1 MGIVEKESE
10 SKNSSHAHSI
20 ELKTEDSNKAE
31 TVQKEKEKL
40 SKLEKEIE
48 KKGNSV
54 QSSNNLRADILD
66 PKKEDTIAK
75 KETLVKKNAEK
86 ENVQSMD
93 SVQAES
99 LKHKQVEHTT
109 VESQKVQR
117 EALSEKE
124 CMAEDNSNVTRQK
137 KQSRQESVVD
147 SESIPDI
154 ETFDRKDNIFL
165 TQENKDLLSND
176 DDLDLDEEFEA
187 FKKERRKS
195 SYEETLA
202 GMDPEILRELGLAPE
217 TEEGTANTE
226 KLDLSLLPTETAEQR
241 LSRIEEKANKMVIE
255 DDTTRT
261 SKSRSR
267 SRSRSKS
274 RPPNLDTV
282 KELKKEEVI
291 EAYKFYGLQPSLDT
305 IKESPSTAS
314 MLGVLQGGISSA
326 SINTVL
332 QGSSSNSELHKDLKD
347 QPKSSPLQKDK
358 GEQKVTMPKDRISEE
373 RDCDETD
380 DKPKIQASGIKEQTI
395 TDKESKNQDDLGLI
409 KVELTEENK
418 MNVDSQAKEA
428 SDSSSK
434 TIKKP
439 KKKAQRSD
447 TKLIKMD
454 DEYESSVPTEI
465 EEGLEDIRKT
475 ELPMK
480 EDAEELRKKIEEP
493 GTKSIEDEQ
502 DKITKDNANKFM
514 EDVKDL
520 IQIDEEKVKLVNVD
534 HANIKEAIHVVEEAN
549 VKGNENKNEKY
560 IESVS
565 EEQNQHDIR
574 SSKASIGVN
583 EQIIKQ
589 DDVLDDANHSAD
601 HKFKQTENEENNQI
615 PIGSGKENKKERVVG
630 DKNVETKTDEELKNI
645 KTQDEADSGR
655 NNLVDKVETDETHV
669 IPEQKLSSHSTDTLS
684 IYEDVQKESVLMEDS
699 VCQNEPSHNTDKKTP
714 EMQVSKLSEEHDEKE
729 PILSNKTASSGL
741 CKFIP
746 GYIEKQD
753 SLETFDIDVVE
764 SLEIPKSLEESK
776 KKHDGKESKMV
787 KKEANEKLAKSEE
800 EERAENE
807 RIMQIKAEEQNMKA
821 SEAKLAEI

>member
-1 MGIVEKESE
+1 MG
-10 SKNSSHAHSI
+10 
-20 ELKTEDSNKAE
+20 
-31 TVQKEKEKL
+31 
-40 SKLEKEIE
+40 
-48 KKGNSV
+48 
-54 QSSNNLRADILD
+54 
-66 PKKEDTIAK
+66 EDTIAK
-75 KETLVKKNAEK
+75 KETMVKKKVEK
-86 ENVQSMD
+86 EDVQSMD

-109 VESQKVQR
+109 EESLKVQR

-124 CMAEDNSNVTRQK
+124 CMVEDTTNLTRQK

-176 DDLDLDEEFEA
+176 DDLDLDEDFEA

-202 GMDPEILRELGLAPE
+202 GMDPEILKELGLAPE
-217 TEEGTANTE
+217 TEDGTADNE

-255 DDTTRT
+255 DDTART

-326 SINTVL
+326 SINTLL
-332 QGSSSNSELHKDLKD
+332 QGSASNSELHKDLKD

-454 DEYESSVPTEI
+454 DEYESSVPIEI
-465 EEGLEDIRKT
+465 EEGLEDIRKN
-475 ELPMK
+475 EVPMK
-480 EDAEELRKKIEEP
+480 EDAEELSKKIEEP
-493 GTKSIEDEQ
+493 GTKSIKDNQ
-502 DKITKDNANKFM
+502 DKITKDNGNKFM

-520 IQIDEEKVKLVNVD
+520 MQMDEEKVELVNVD
-534 HANIKEAIHVVEEAN
+534 HENIKEAIDVVEEEN
-549 VKGNENKNEKY
+549 VKGNEKY
-560 IESVS
+560 IESLS

-574 SSKASIGVN
+574 PSKASIGVN
-583 EQIIKQ
+583 E
-589 DDVLDDANHSAD
+589 
-601 HKFKQTENEENNQI
+601 
-615 PIGSGKENKKERVVG
+615 
-630 DKNVETKTDEELKNI
+630 
-645 KTQDEADSGR
+645 
-655 NNLVDKVETDETHV
+655 
-669 IPEQKLSSHSTDTLS
+669 
-684 IYEDVQKESVLMEDS
+684 
-699 VCQNEPSHNTDKKTP
+699 
-714 EMQVSKLSEEHDEKE
+714 
-729 PILSNKTASSGL
+729 
-741 CKFIP
+741 
-746 GYIEKQD
+746 
-753 SLETFDIDVVE
+753 
-764 SLEIPKSLEESK
+764 
-776 KKHDGKESKMV
+776 
-787 KKEANEKLAKSEE
+787 
-800 EERAENE
+800 
-807 RIMQIKAEEQNMKA
+807 
-821 SEAKLAEI
+821 

>member
-1 MGIVEKESE
+1 MG
-10 SKNSSHAHSI
+10 
-20 ELKTEDSNKAE
+20 
-31 TVQKEKEKL
+31 
-40 SKLEKEIE
+40 
-48 KKGNSV
+48 
-54 QSSNNLRADILD
+54 
-66 PKKEDTIAK
+66 EDTIAK
-75 KETLVKKNAEK
+75 KETMVKKKVEK
-86 ENVQSMD
+86 EDVQSMD

-109 VESQKVQR
+109 EESLKVQR

-124 CMAEDNSNVTRQK
+124 CMVEDTTNLTRQK

-176 DDLDLDEEFEA
+176 DDLDLDEDFEA

-202 GMDPEILRELGLAPE
+202 GMDPEILKELGLAPE
-217 TEEGTANTE
+217 TEDGTADNE

-255 DDTTRT
+255 DDTART

-326 SINTVL
+326 SINTLL
-332 QGSSSNSELHKDLKD
+332 QGSASNSELHKDLKD

-409 KVELTEENK
+409 KVELTEENQ

-434 TIKKP
+434 TLKKP

-454 DEYESSVPTEI
+454 NEYESSVPTEI
-465 EEGLEDIRKT
+465 EEGLEDIRKS

-480 EDAEELRKKIEEP
+480 EDAEELSKKIEEP
-493 GTKSIEDEQ
+493 GTKSIKDEQ

-520 IQIDEEKVKLVNVD
+520 IQIDE
-534 HANIKEAIHVVEEAN
+534 AIDVVEEEN

-601 HKFKQTENEENNQI
+601 HKFKQTENKENNQI

-655 NNLVDKVETDETHV
+655 NNLVDKVETDERHV
-669 IPEQKLSSHSTDTLS
+669 IPEQKLSSHPTEILL

-699 VCQNEPSHNTDKKTP
+699 VCQNEPSHNTNKKTP
-714 EMQVSKLSEEHDEKE
+714 EMEVSKLSEEHDEKE

-753 SLETFDIDVVE
+753 SLETFDIDLVD

-776 KKHDGKESKMV
+776 NNNDGKESKIV
-787 KKEANEKLAKSEE
+787 KKEANDKFAKSEE
-800 EERAENE
+800 EKRRKAADDEKAENE
-807 RIMQIKAEEQNMKA
+807 RIIQIKAEEEKMKA
-821 SEAKLAEI
+821 SEAKLAEIKAKEEKEKKN

>member
-54 QSSNNLRADILD
+54 QSSNNLRANILH

-75 KETLVKKNAEK
+75 KETMVKKRVEK
-86 ENVQSMD
+86 EDVQSMD

-109 VESQKVQR
+109 EESLKVQR

-124 CMAEDNSNVTRQK
+124 CMVEDTTNLTRQK

-176 DDLDLDEEFEA
+176 DDLDLDEDFEA

-202 GMDPEILRELGLAPE
+202 GMDPEILKELGLAPE
-217 TEEGTANTE
+217 TEDGTANNE
-226 KLDLSLLPTETAEQR
+226 KLDLSLLPTETSEQR

-255 DDTTRT
+255 DDTART

-326 SINTVL
+326 SINTLL
-332 QGSSSNSELHKDLKD
+332 QGSASTSELHKDLKD

-358 GEQKVTMPKDRISEE
+358 GEQKVAMPKDRISEE
-373 RDCDETD
+373 KDCDETD

-395 TDKESKNQDDLGLI
+395 TDKVSKNQDDLGLI
-409 KVELTEENK
+409 KVESAEVSVKNK
-418 MNVDSQAKEA
+418 
-428 SDSSSK
+428 
-434 TIKKP
+434 
-439 KKKAQRSD
+439 
-447 TKLIKMD
+447 
-454 DEYESSVPTEI
+454 
-465 EEGLEDIRKT
+465 
-475 ELPMK
+475 
-480 EDAEELRKKIEEP
+480 
-493 GTKSIEDEQ
+493 
-502 DKITKDNANKFM
+502 
-514 EDVKDL
+514 
-520 IQIDEEKVKLVNVD
+520 
-534 HANIKEAIHVVEEAN
+534 
-549 VKGNENKNEKY
+549 
-560 IESVS
+560 
-565 EEQNQHDIR
+565 
-574 SSKASIGVN
+574 
-583 EQIIKQ
+583 
-589 DDVLDDANHSAD
+589 
-601 HKFKQTENEENNQI
+601 
-615 PIGSGKENKKERVVG
+615 
-630 DKNVETKTDEELKNI
+630 
-645 KTQDEADSGR
+645 
-655 NNLVDKVETDETHV
+655 
-669 IPEQKLSSHSTDTLS
+669 
-684 IYEDVQKESVLMEDS
+684 
-699 VCQNEPSHNTDKKTP
+699 
-714 EMQVSKLSEEHDEKE
+714 
-729 PILSNKTASSGL
+729 
-741 CKFIP
+741 
-746 GYIEKQD
+746 
-753 SLETFDIDVVE
+753 
-764 SLEIPKSLEESK
+764 
-776 KKHDGKESKMV
+776 
-787 KKEANEKLAKSEE
+787 
-800 EERAENE
+800 
-807 RIMQIKAEEQNMKA
+807 
-821 SEAKLAEI
+821 